1 MRMVIMSKISI
12 LMLVIFLP
20 VKMQILWTWL
30 LNLDLLTTHIPRI
43 FTRSRMVLLNILV
56 LVASFCLDIIL
67 VSECWLLQQG
77 DEQIPRKKSKKDF
90 FH

>member
-20 VKMQILWTWL
+20 MKMQILWTRP
-30 LNLDLLTTHIPRI
+30 LNLHLLTTHIPRI
-43 FTRSRMVLLNILV
+43 LTRSRMVLLNILV

-67 VSECWLLQQG
+67 VSESRWLKNRNQQ
-77 DEQIPRKKSKKDF
+77 SS
-90 FH
+90 